1 MEFNYKIKIMSIH
14 NNSNNKYQFRM
25 EGIIT
30 EMKIYYVRY
39 WHYLKNQMKVGQ
51 NWLKEILIEN
61 SNQKNNKND

>member
-1 MEFNYKIKIMSIH
+1 MEIIIIKDSIAKEVLIRALMEFNYKIKIMSIH

-39 WHYLKNQMKVGQ
+39 WHYLKN
-51 NWLKEILIEN
+51 
-61 SNQKNNKND
+61 